1 MAVAATPRGI
11 SKIVLPLAG
20 RRAAERALGA
30 SFVARRSSAAGMSAS
45 SWVKEARAQILEFLS
60 GRRRWLA
67 FPLDLSDGTP
77 FQRRVWRAIR
87 AIPYGRVRSYKWV
100 AERVGG
106 ARYARAVGLA
116 LGANPVPL
124 IVPCHRIL
132 ASDGSLG
139 GFSGGLATKRRL
151 LALEQGGRREVRA

>member
-1 MAVAATPRGI
+1 MALEATPRGI
-11 SKIVLPLAG
+11 SRIVLPRAG

-30 SFVARRSSAAGMSAS
+30 PRAARRSSPPRAATSRL
-45 SWVKEARAQILEFLS
+45 KEARAQILEFLA
-60 GRRRWLA
+60 GRRRRLA

-87 AIPYGRVRSYKWV
+87 AIPYGRVRSYQWA

-139 GFSGGLATKRRL
+139 GFTGGLATKRRL
-151 LALEQGGRREVRA
+151 LALERDERRTTGAR